1 MSVDNRRLSQVD
13 SREQRYDYRRRTPSA
28 ITSTRSRTSRSE
40 SLAPQNIVIP
50 ANLLP
55 TAFAPYDLQGEGKE
69 VEEPQ
74 QPFDIQAI
82 AHQQHS
88 EVRSTFARSASIAIG
103 GINQQARTIGL
114 FGLDGVPEKNDLLRK
129 TSLNSRQEAR
139 LSRLHGG
146 AGANSYDLR
155 PLPSLREEGQPK
167 PDYFGNVVW
176 DRDTAVVGAT
186 GAQDFAAG
194 AGQTIAQFDE
204 SPLEVGRQTT
214 RQSQR
219 DRQGSVIQ
227 RAGSVVGEVLQ
238 NVAAAVRRSSLA
250 DLYEKAKVR
259 GKQMQRKKWV
269 QLLFEYTFYLIIVAF
284 VYFVLIG
291 VPLWKGTVWW
301 LWWVFDN
308 RFVVPGTW
316 AVTIA
321 VATFYAYGPLLVFF
335 EKDPV
340 MPEIVDMEK
349 GAGAP
354 GTENTALLI
363 PCYKSE
369 KIIGPT
375 LEAALKIFP
384 ASHIFVLANG
394 NSPTPLDKTEDVC
407 NQYGVNHIWSP
418 VGSKIVGTGKAFG
431 IFQPSE
437 RTDSTFR

>member
-1 MSVDNRRLSQVD
+1 
-13 SREQRYDYRRRTPSA
+13 
-28 ITSTRSRTSRSE
+28 
-40 SLAPQNIVIP
+40 
-50 ANLLP
+50 LP
-55 TAFAPYDLQGEGKE
+55 TSLAPYDLQGESHT

-74 QPFDIQAI
+74 QQPFDVQAI
-82 AHQQHS
+82 AHQQHE
-88 EVRSTFARSASIAIG
+88 EVRSTFARPASIAIG
-103 GINQQARTIGL
+103 DNDHARTIGL
-114 FGLDGVPEKNDLLRK
+114 FGLDGIPEKNDLLRK

-146 AGANSYDLR
+146 AGANNYDLR
-155 PLPSLREEGQPK
+155 PLPSLREEGQRK

-176 DRDTAVVGAT
+176 DRDTAIVGAT

-194 AGQTIAQFDE
+194 AAGAGQTTAHFDE
-204 SPLEVGRQTT
+204 SPLEVRRYSTH
-214 RQSQR
+214 QSR

-227 RAGSVVGEVLQ
+227 RVGSVVEEVLH
-238 NVAAAVRRSSLA
+238 NVAEAVRRSSLA
-250 DLYEKAKVR
+250 DLYDKAKVK
-259 GKQMQRKKWV
+259 GQKMQRKKWV
-269 QLLFEYTFYLIIVAF
+269 QILFEYTFYLIIIAF

-301 LWWVFDN
+301 LWWVFN
-308 RFVVPGTW
+308 NKFVVPGTW

-340 MPEIVDMEK
+340 VPEVVDVEK

-394 NSPTPLDKTEDVC
+394 NSPTPLDNTEDVC

-418 VGSKIVGTGKAFG
+418 VGSKIVRGGQSCWPFIANETH
-431 IFQPSE
+431 
-437 RTDSTFR
+437 